1 MHRDIKL
8 NLSLDFWNYIHPS
21 GCFQSLRI
29 KYRTCNSFS
38 FQYLKDYYYHGSRII
53 VPCYHIVY
61 IKSIKKIAFDKK
73 IHSSHIYIDELTPLW
88 FFQKIFVT
96 FNIIISQTFLKISLK
111 VLNSFRRYENFLL
124 QY

>member
-8 NLSLDFWNYIHPS
+8 NLSLDFWKCNHPS

-29 KYRTCNSFS
+29 KYRTCN
-38 FQYLKDYYYHGSRII
+38 YYHGSRII
-53 VPCYHIVY
+53 VPYYHIVY

-88 FFQKIFVT
+88 FFQKKFVT
-96 FNIIISQTFLKISLK
+96 FNIIISQIFP
-111 VLNSFRRYENFLL
+111 ENFIESPQLIQKIWNFFL
-124 QY
+124 SIFWIF

>member
-8 NLSLDFWNYIHPS
+8 NLSLDFWNYIDPS

-88 FFQKIFVT
+88 FFQKF
-96 FNIIISQTFLKISLK
+96 FWDF
-111 VLNSFRRYENFLL
+111 
-124 QY
+124 